1 MASFDLVTLAVLGL
15 AVGGVAA
22 VIWEIL
28 AKAPRSFAEMAT
40 DSRRFAEAPL
50 ASEATPSARRWSA
63 DAPQVAANAN
73 HSRLA
78 A

>member
-1 MASFDLVTLAVLGL
+1 MASFDLVNLAAVALV
-15 AVGGVAA
+15 VGGLAA

-28 AKAPRSFAEMAT
+28 AKNPRSLIEMIT

-50 ASEATPSARRWSA
+50 AGDTPPAARRTTGTP
-63 DAPQVAANAN
+63 APAANVN
-73 HSRLA
+73 SPRLA